1 VATDAI
7 RGVLV
12 QDGERDGGLAQKTA
26 AILREKLSEEAAL
39 AGYHDLFFMFAALT
53 LFSLVP
59 VMLMRGGK
67 PVLPVKVVK
76 KG

>member
-7 RGVLV
+7 RGVLL
-12 QDGERDGGLAQKTA
+12 QDGEHDAGLVQKTA
-26 AILREKLSEEAAL
+26 GILRQKLAEEAAL

-53 LFSLVP
+53 MFSLLP

-67 PVLPVKVVK
+67 PVLPVKAAK
-76 KG
+76 TS